1 MGEKYG
7 EVRKEICGRK
17 CAIRRRDS
25 SACLA
30 GWVGREM
37 ILFVSY
43 SRLTRNRQD
52 GGDYDDDEDDCD
64 GALLMTLTKLMMS
77 MMTMIMTPELA
88 RNLPSKLSIS
98 MMLVFMK

>member
-1 MGEKYG
+1 M
-7 EVRKEICGRK
+7 V
-17 CAIRRRDS
+17 
-25 SACLA
+25 
-30 GWVGREM
+30 
-37 ILFVSY
+37 LFVSY

-64 GALLMTLTKLMMS
+64 GALLMTLTMLMMS

-88 RNLPSKLSIS
+88 RNLPSKLSIP